1 MGIPKKNSEKE
12 TRSQAKVETRL
23 KDQQIESQQQA
34 WRWLLMGVIALVI
47 VETFASG
54 WLSRNRVR

>member
-1 MGIPKKNSEKE
+1 MGIPKKNSEEE
-12 TRSQAKVETRL
+12 TRSQARVETRL